1 MFWGREFVREVSEI
15 IKPITGLFMLAVM
28 VFMLLARATDISIF
42 SLISYCAAGGVFLC
56 SWRFVGLREVYLL
69 ALCSGLTF
77 VALFGLNMPWSVFEA
92 AISQAV
98 FLMGFLLLLA
108 LLHETAVTSPAVTA
122 CGQYLTRQP
131 PARRYFAVFGGTN
144 FMSILFNLG
153 IISLLTPLIKKGV
166 ETEQPDIAAI
176 REQRQLTAMLRGFS
190 WGVVWSPTAIAP
202 LAVLELIDGISRELW
217 TVYGLIC
224 AAVICL
230 VGWAEDRWR
239 FRHLRRSSARLRQQA
254 ILPLPALI
262 GFLSVLIL
270 LFSLTVLISSLSG
283 DSFVFGLLVSCP
295 MVMLVWL
302 WGQNRHT
309 DSTPAT
315 AVRLAKN
322 ICLHQLP
329 NNAKIMLAL
338 ASSGYIGRLSAEMVP
353 AEDLATML
361 GLMSM
366 PDYVVLICLAV
377 IMMPFSWLGVS
388 PIMMAVFF
396 GTLLG
401 SLPVLPVDPTL
412 AALAISSGWALSMTT
427 SPFAT
432 VVLMMSSMNG
442 KRPLQLTL
450 GWNFTFSALAT
461 LCLCVIF
468 FVLTGGR

>member
-1 MFWGREFVREVSEI
+1 MLWGHEFVQGYTEKITPV
-15 IKPITGLFMLAVM
+15 TGLFMLAVM

-42 SLISYCAAGGVFLC
+42 SFISYCAAGGVFLC
-56 SWRFVGLREVYLL
+56 SWRFVGPREIYLL
-69 ALCSGLTF
+69 VLCSGLTC

-217 TVYGLIC
+217 TVYGLFC

-239 FRHLRRSSARLRQQA
+239 FRHLRRSSARARQQA
-254 ILPLPALI
+254 TLPLPALI

-270 LFSLTVLISSLSG
+270 LFSLTVLISHLSG

-295 MVMLVWL
+295 VVMLVWL
-302 WGQNRHT
+302 WGQNRHA
-309 DSTPAT
+309 DSPPAT
-315 AVRLAKN
+315 AVKLGRD
-322 ICLHQLP
+322 ICLYQLP
-329 NNAKIMLAL
+329 KNAKIMLAL

-353 AEDLATML
+353 AEELATIL

-450 GWNFTFSALAT
+450 GWNFTFSVLAT
-461 LCLCVIF
+461 LCLCIIF
-468 FVLTGGR
+468 FILTGGT

>member
-1 MFWGREFVREVSEI
+1 MFRGREFVREVSEI
-15 IKPITGLFMLAVM
+15 LKPVTGLFMLAVM

-69 ALCSGLTF
+69 ALCSGLTC
-77 VALFGLNMPWSVFEA
+77 VALFFLNMPWSVFEA

-108 LLHETAVTSPAVTA
+108 LLHEAAVTSSAVTA

-217 TVYGLIC
+217 TIYGLFC

-239 FRHLRRSSARLRQQA
+239 FRHLRRSPVRSRQQV

-262 GFLSVLIL
+262 GFLSVLLL
-270 LFSLTVLISSLSG
+270 LFSLTVLISYLSG

-295 MVMLVWL
+295 VVMLVWL

-309 DSTPAT
+309 DSPPAT
-315 AVRLAKN
+315 AVRLAKK
-322 ICLHQLP
+322 ICLYQLP
-329 NNAKIMLAL
+329 DNAKIMLAL

-353 AEDLATML
+353 AEELAKML

-366 PDYVVLICLAV
+366 PDYLVLICLAV

-461 LCLCVIF
+461 LCLCMIF

>member
-1 MFWGREFVREVSEI
+1 MDDVSERLR
-15 IKPITGLFMLAVM
+15 PVTGLFMLGVM
-28 VFMLLARATDISIF
+28 LFMLLARATDFAIF
-42 SLISYCAAGGVFLC
+42 SIISYCAAGGVFLC
-56 SWRFVGLREVYLL
+56 SWRFVGLREAYLL
-69 ALCSGLTF
+69 ALCSGLTV
-77 VALFGLNMPWSVFEA
+77 VAVFGLDMPWSVFDA

-108 LLHETAVTSPAVTA
+108 LLHETAVTSAAVSAT
-122 CGQYLTRQP
+122 GQYLTRQP

-153 IISLLTPLIKKGV
+153 IISLLTPLIQKGV
-166 ETEQPDIAAI
+166 ETEQKDIAAI

-217 TVYGLIC
+217 TVYGLFC

-239 FRHLRRSSARLRQQA
+239 FRYLRGASSRPRQQA

-262 GFLSVLIL
+262 GFLSVLCL
-270 LFSLTVLISSLSG
+270 LFCLTVVISYLFE

-295 MVMLVWL
+295 VVMLMWL
-302 WGQNRHT
+302 WAQNRDT
-309 DSTPAT
+309 DRTPRT
-315 AVRLAKN
+315 AVKLGRD
-322 ICLHQLP
+322 ICLYQLP

-353 AEDLATML
+353 AQDLADML
-361 GLMSM
+361 GLMAV

-442 KRPLQLTL
+442 KHPLQLTV
-450 GWNFTFSALAT
+450 GWNWMFSVLAT

-468 FVLTGGR
+468 FVLTQGR

>member
-1 MFWGREFVREVSEI
+1 MV
-15 IKPITGLFMLAVM
+15 AVM
-28 VFMLLARATDISIF
+28 LTMLLARATDISIF
-42 SLISYCAAGGVFLC
+42 SIISYIAAGGVFLC

-69 ALCSGLTF
+69 ALCSGLTG
-77 VALFGLNMPWSVFEA
+77 VALFGLDMPWSVFEA

-131 PARRYFAVFGGTN
+131 PARRYFAVYGGTN

-153 IISLLTPLIKKGV
+153 IISLLTPLIRKGV
-166 ETEQPDIAAI
+166 ETEQPDIAAV

-217 TVYGLIC
+217 TAYGLVC
-224 AAVICL
+224 AVVICV

-239 FRHLRRSSARLRQQA
+239 FRHLRRSQARPRQQA
-254 ILPLPALI
+254 VLPLPALL
-262 GFLSVLIL
+262 GFLSVLLL

-295 MVMLVWL
+295 VVMLAWL
-302 WGQNRHT
+302 WAQNRHS
-309 DSTPAT
+309 DRPPVT
-315 AVRLAKN
+315 AVKLAGT
-322 ICLHQLP
+322 ICLNRLP
-329 NNAKIMLAL
+329 DNAKIMLAL

-353 AEDLATML
+353 AEELATML
-361 GLMSM
+361 GLMAM

-468 FVLTGGR
+468 YILTGGA